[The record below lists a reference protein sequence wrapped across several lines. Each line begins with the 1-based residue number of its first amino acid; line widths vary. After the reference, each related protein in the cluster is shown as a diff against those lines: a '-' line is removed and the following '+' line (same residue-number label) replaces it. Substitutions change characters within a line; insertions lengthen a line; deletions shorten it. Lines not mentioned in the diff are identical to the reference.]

1 MNTNSFGAKIIDYR
15 FIGKSQLNA
24 DDLGGAECSTWEQYR
39 KLCDNIVLAA
49 WDRVHGRGVD
59 TDTLGV
65 SVAGLFS
72 FFGVEAKPTPEYQ
85 NRLMVATIS
94 RKAWKS
100 LALKDAEKAM
110 RSAKEDWENALAE
123 PDADEAD
130 EEIVELKATYEEH
143 KERVDQLYKE
153 PHNYWFELVPM
164 LDNTRC
170 HASASARKAI
180 EDVISDIIAE
190 RSMMTAEEMQAE
202 AQRLADERKGRAARK
217 KAEAKAKAS
226 ADAKS
231 E

>member
-1 MNTNSFGAKIIDYR
+1 MNTNTFGAKIIDYR

-59 TDTLGV
+59 TDTLGL
-65 SVAGLFS
+65 SVAGLFA
-72 FFGVEAKPTPEYQ
+72 FFGVDAKATPEYQ
-85 NRLMVATIS
+85 NRLMVATVG

-110 RSAKEDWENALAE
+110 RAAKEGWETALAD
-123 PDADEAD
+123 PDADEQD
-130 EEIVELKATYEEH
+130 EEIVELKAAYDEC
-143 KERVDQLYKE
+143 KARVDQLYKE
-153 PHNYWFELVPM
+153 PHNYWFELIPM

-217 KAEAKAKAS
+217 KAEAKAKA
-226 ADAKS
+226 AAEGK
-231 E
+231 

>member
-1 MNTNSFGAKIIDYR
+1 MTTNTFGAKIIDYR

-39 KLCDNIVLAA
+39 KLCDNIVLSA

-59 TDTLGV
+59 TDALGV
-65 SVAGLFS
+65 SVAGLFA

-85 NRLMVATIS
+85 NRLMVATIG

-110 RSAKEDWENALAE
+110 RNAKEEWENALAD

-130 EEIVELKATYEEH
+130 EEIVELKNAYDEC
-143 KERVDQLYKE
+143 KANVDQLYKE

-202 AQRLADERKGRAARK
+202 AQRLADERKGRAMRK
-217 KAEAKAKAS
+217 KAEAKAKAEAES
-226 ADAKS
+226 K
-231 E
+231 